1 MTSLPIWAI
10 WLIAAAVLLSPVL
23 AFLMAIAV
31 EIVIG
36 ALVDAGVLPVFAV
49 LTAGAIGWL
58 SLRKLWVRRH
68 RSPAVEI

>member
-1 MTSLPIWAI
+1 MISLPTWAI
-10 WLIAAAVLLSPVL
+10 WSIAAAVVLSPVL

-49 LTAGAIGWL
+49 LTAGAISWL
-58 SLRKLWVRRH
+58 LLRNLWVRRH
-68 RSPAVEI
+68 RSPTVEI

>member
-1 MTSLPIWAI
+1 MSSLPTWA
-10 WLIAAAVLLSPVL
+10 LLSIAVAAMLSPVL

-49 LTAGAIGWL
+49 LTACAIGWL
-58 SLRKLWVRRH
+58 SLRKLWVRQH